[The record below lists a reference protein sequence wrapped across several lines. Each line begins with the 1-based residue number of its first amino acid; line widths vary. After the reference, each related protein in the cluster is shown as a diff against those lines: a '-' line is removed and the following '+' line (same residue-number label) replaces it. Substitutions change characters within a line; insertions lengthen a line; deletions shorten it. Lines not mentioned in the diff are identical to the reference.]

1 MDQKISMNI
10 AIIGAGTMGQGI
22 AQVSAQA
29 GHHVVLY
36 DIKSEALELAKAGI
50 EKNLNKGV
58 SLGKISE
65 QDKMLCM
72 GNIQYTTDFQVLQAD
87 MVIEAIIEKPEPKVE
102 LFRKLSE
109 INRPNCI
116 FATNTS
122 SIPITRISRD
132 VPNPER
138 VIGIHFFNP
147 AHIMKLVEV
156 VKGAHS
162 SDEATNQAVAYIK
175 GIGKTPIL
183 AMDAPG
189 FIVNRVG
196 RHWYVESLKCLEEG
210 LAPIDVMDELMES
223 VGFKMGPFRLMDL
236 IGVDTN
242 FSVTQ
247 SMFELFHQDAKF
259 RPSRIQEQKV
269 LAGFHGR
276 KSGRGFYSYDA

>member
-1 MDQKISMNI
+1 MNI
-10 AIIGAGTMGQGI
+10 AVIGAGTMGQGI

-29 GHHVVLY
+29 GHQVVLY
-36 DIKSEALELAKAGI
+36 DIKTEALELAKAGI

-58 SLGKISE
+58 SIGKISE
-65 QDKMLCM
+65 QDKLFCIE
-72 GNIQYTTDFQVLQAD
+72 NIRYTTDFQVLQAD

-109 INRPNCI
+109 INRPDCI

-132 VPNPER
+132 VPHPER

-162 SDEATNQAVAYIK
+162 SDEVADKAMAYIK

-189 FIVNRVG
+189 FIVNRVA
-196 RHWYVESLKCLEEG
+196 RHFYVESLKCLEED

-223 VGFKMGPFRLMDL
+223 SGFKMGPFRLMDL

-242 FSVTQ
+242 FSVTK

-276 KSGRGFYSYDA
+276 KSGRGFYKYDA